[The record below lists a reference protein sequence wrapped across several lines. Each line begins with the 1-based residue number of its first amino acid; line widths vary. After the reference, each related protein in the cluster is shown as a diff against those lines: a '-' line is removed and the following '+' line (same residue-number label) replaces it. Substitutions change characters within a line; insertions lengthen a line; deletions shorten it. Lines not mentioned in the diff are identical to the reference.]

1 MNKIDSEFNNI
12 PLCVDLDGTLIA
24 GDTLLDSTLIAIKR
38 KPFILLLLPFWIL
51 QGKLFFKE
59 KIHQIAEPD
68 YSTLVYRDEVIE
80 FIEAEKHKGRQIVL
94 ATASSQNIA
103 DKIADELGIFDLV
116 LGSGNG
122 VNLRS
127 SHKRYKLI
135 ELFGEQGF
143 DYIGDSSADIEVFR
157 SARKAYLVEPGNKV
171 LNKAKAIGNLEMCFG
186 HKPDLFKLI
195 LKEIRIY
202 QWVKNI
208 LIFLPILLAHIIPI
222 GEYAVKL
229 VIAFLS
235 FSFVASSVYVLND
248 LLDISSDRQ
257 HPTKRNRPFASGALS
272 AKIGFL
278 LFPLLLILGFA
289 PSIILLP
296 SKFNFILLVYF
307 VLTTL
312 YSFYLKRV
320 YVVDILI
327 LSLLYTLRLIAG
339 AAVVDVLISPWLI
352 AFSVFI
358 FISLACIKRYTELYS
373 LTGGSTEQIS
383 GRGYIIDDINLIK
396 TIGVSSGLISILV
409 FMLYV
414 NSKEV
419 LALYKHPIYLYVVA
433 FFFLYWIIRMWFIAV
448 RGKMTDDPIVFTL
461 RDKTGLF
468 IFALIILIV
477 LGASL

>member
-1 MNKIDSEFNNI
+1 MNIIDDEFVDI

-38 KPFILLLLPFWIL
+38 KPFILLFLPFWIMK
-51 QGKLFFKE
+51 GKLFFKE

-68 YSTLVYRDEVIE
+68 YSTLVFRDELLE
-80 FIEAEKHKGRQIVL
+80 FIESEKHKGRKIVL
-94 ATASSQNIA
+94 ATASSQRIA

-122 VNLRS
+122 INLRS
-127 SHKRYKLI
+127 SNKKDKLV
-135 ELFGEQGF
+135 ELFGEKGF

-157 SARKAYLVEPGNKV
+157 SSRKAYLVEPSNNV
-171 LNKAKAIGNLEMCFG
+171 LNKTKSIGNLENCFG
-186 HKPDLFKLI
+186 RKPELIKLI
-195 LKEIRIY
+195 LKEIRVY
-202 QWVKNI
+202 QWVKNT

-222 GEYAVKL
+222 GEYAIKL
-229 VIAFLS
+229 VLAFLS

-257 HPTKRNRPFASGALS
+257 HPTKKNRPFASGKLS
-272 AKIGFL
+272 VKVGFL
-278 LFPLLLILGFA
+278 LFPLLLILGFV
-289 PSIILLP
+289 PSFVLLPNEFNIIL
-296 SKFNFILLVYF
+296 FVYF

-320 YVVDILI
+320 YVADILI
-327 LSLLYTLRLIAG
+327 LSLLYTLRLVAG
-339 AAVVDVLISPWLI
+339 AAVVAVLISPWLI

-358 FISLACIKRYTELYS
+358 FISLACIKRYTELFS
-373 LTGGSTEQIS
+373 ITNRNTEQIS
-383 GRGYIIDDINLIK
+383 GRGYLVDDINLIK
-396 TIGVSSGLISILV
+396 TIGVNSGLISILV

-419 LALYKHPIYLYVVA
+419 LALYKHPLYLYIVA
-433 FFFLYWIIRMWFIAV
+433 FLFLYWIIRMWFIAV

-461 RDKTGLF
+461 RDKVGLF
-468 IFALIILIV
+468 IFASIILIV

>member
-1 MNKIDSEFNNI
+1 MNNIDTEFVDI

-24 GDTLLDSTLIAIKR
+24 GDTLLDATLIAIKR
-38 KPFILLLLPFWIL
+38 KPFILLFIPFWIIK
-51 QGKLFFKE
+51 GKLFFKE
-59 KIHQIAEPD
+59 KIHEIAEPD
-68 YSTLVYRDEVIE
+68 YSTLVFRDEVLE
-80 FIEAEKHKGRQIVL
+80 FVEAEKFKGRMIVL
-94 ATASSQNIA
+94 ATASSQKIA
-103 DKIADELGIFDLV
+103 EKIADELGIFDLV

-127 SHKRYKLI
+127 SNKKDKLV
-135 ELFGEQGF
+135 ELFGEKGF
-143 DYIGDSSADIEVFR
+143 DYIGDSFADIEVFR
-157 SARKAYLVEPGNKV
+157 VARKSYLAYPSKNV
-171 LNKAKAIGNLEMCFG
+171 LLKAKAIGNLENCFETKSELIK
-186 HKPDLFKLI
+186 HI

-222 GEYAVKL
+222 GEYAIKL
-229 VIAFLS
+229 VLAFLS

-257 HPTKRNRPFASGALS
+257 HPTKKNRPFASGELS
-272 AKIGFL
+272 VKIGFL
-278 LFPLLLILGFA
+278 LFHLLLILGFVSA
-289 PSIILLP
+289 LILLP
-296 SKFNFILLVYF
+296 SEFNIILLVYF
-307 VLTTL
+307 ILTTF

-339 AAVVDVLISPWLI
+339 AAAVDVLISPWLI

-373 LTGGSTEQIS
+373 MNTGNVEQVS
-383 GRGYIIDDINLIK
+383 GRGYLVDDINLIK
-396 TIGVSSGLISILV
+396 TIGVNSGLMSILV
-409 FMLYV
+409 FILYV

-419 LALYKHPIYLYVVA
+419 LVLYKHPIYLYIVA
-433 FFFLYWIIRMWFIAV
+433 FFLLYWIIRMWFIAV

-468 IFALIILIV
+468 IFALIVLIV